1 MVPCAGHITQCG
13 VEDKAKIIYVPRS
26 TKTITNEI
34 VSTSVVVSFSRKV
47 LMLKTDMLMQ
57 RSDASHVN
65 QGYRES
71 YN

>member
-34 VSTSVVVSFSRKV
+34 VSTSVVVSFSGKV
-47 LMLKTDMLMQ
+47 LVIEIDMLMQ
-57 RSDASHVN
+57 RSDASNVN
-65 QGYRES
+65 QGY
-71 YN
+71 

>member
-47 LMLKTDMLMQ
+47 LVIEIDMLMQ
-57 RSDASHVN
+57 RSDASNVN
-65 QGYRES
+65 QGY
-71 YN
+71 